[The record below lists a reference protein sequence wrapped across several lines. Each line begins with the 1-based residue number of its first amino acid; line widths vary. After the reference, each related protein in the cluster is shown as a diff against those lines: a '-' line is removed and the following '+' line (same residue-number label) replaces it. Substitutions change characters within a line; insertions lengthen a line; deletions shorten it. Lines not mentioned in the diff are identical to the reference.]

1 MHDQEQPVINN
12 INDQP
17 QIPPEEIDHRMGAG
31 DPYITGGD
39 WINDTPISM
48 PGEPALPHT
57 IVAKT
62 DMNIVDTVVDID
74 RLRKLWARVDDAQ
87 REITQNINQITLA
100 NYLLDLLQKSRNAI
114 MAGLDQYEEAERYL
128 GEVEHRLGL
137 QKRVMEWSKTIGR
150 NLVVYEVFWLI
161 VFGVMLY
168 IIDRYQVG
176 FSRDIYY
183 FFNSLVWGGLGG
195 VVGALYALWKH
206 IADKQDFDKQ
216 YSVWYITN
224 PILGISL
231 GGFVFLV
238 IRAGF
243 FSLTAGT
250 AGDETIQSAAVI
262 YVLAWISGFK
272 QNVVY
277 EIVRRILD
285 VFRVENTEKT
295 GVLPRVENTTEK

>member
-1 MHDQEQPVINN
+1 MHDQEQPVMDN
-12 INDQP
+12 IDAESRELNG
-17 QIPPEEIDHRMGAG
+17 EIDHRMGAG

-39 WINDTPISM
+39 WVSDTPVSM
-48 PGEPALPHT
+48 PGEPALPHA
-57 IVAKT
+57 IVTKT
-62 DMNIVDTVVDID
+62 DLNIVDTVVDMD
-74 RLRKLWARVDDAQ
+74 RLRKLWVRVDDAQ
-87 REITQNINQITLA
+87 KEITQNINQITLA
-100 NYLLDLLQKSRNAI
+100 NYLLDLLQKSRNVI
-114 MAGLDQYEEAERYL
+114 MSGLDQYEEAERYL

-150 NLVVYEVFWLI
+150 NLVVYEIFWLI
-161 VFGVMLY
+161 VFGVILYML
-168 IIDRYQVG
+168 DRYQSG

-295 GVLPRVENTTEK
+295 EVLPRVENATEK